1 MLGVVSWNRLNH
13 LKPRGA
19 NHHVLPP
26 MESTNVQ
33 GRQMEYPPGN
43 QHIPPWEK
51 ENHLQKC
58 LVKLQPSLVK
68 LQPSTLVFRKWTDH
82 QPPPG
87 WSSNFLHPE
96 GGCIQVMLQTKTP
109 KVGFR
114 GRNDGGHY
122 MTPPQTMPYYSRK
135 IPQNYHIFAACF
147 FPPNSWRI
155 TCEQTP
161 EDTKESD
168 GMIILTMTWPHTNSV
183 RKPLQKSSAKA
194 LPFAPKLWKTTK
206 LDDQHFGSASWKNE
220 QIKVF

>member
-1 MLGVVSWNRLNH
+1 MLGVVSWNRLNR

-147 FPPNSWRI
+147 FPPNSLTDHLRTNTWRH
-155 TCEQTP
+155 ERVRWDDHPNHDLTP
-161 EDTKESD
+161 HQLSEETSAEVICK
-168 GMIILTMTWPHTNSV
+168 GLTICS
-183 RKPLQKSSAKA
+183 
-194 LPFAPKLWKTTK
+194 
-206 LDDQHFGSASWKNE
+206 
-220 QIKVF
+220 